1 MQLHVC
7 HILFPFF
14 ALYTTI
20 FSYSCFFPALLSLN
34 FFYSLFIFPIR
45 YARRYSSNT
54 PEITDFPGEFRL
66 VGEISKLI
74 LISVLRPDRFFNFL
88 KKIISEKI
96 DEKFLEAKS
105 NLNIETILKINTA
118 SLPLIFFTNS
128 GIISD
133 IITEIEMLGKKVN
146 KTLENGKF
154 GYIRCNF
161 KMIDL

>member
-1 MQLHVC
+1 M
-7 HILFPFF
+7 
-14 ALYTTI
+14 I
-20 FSYSCFFPALLSLN
+20 FS
-34 FFYSLFIFPIR
+34 IR
-45 YARRYSSNT
+45 FASRYSSNT
-54 PEITDFPGEFRL
+54 PEIMDFPGEFRL

-74 LISVLRPDRFFNFL
+74 LISILRPDRFFKFL

-96 DEKFLEAKS
+96 DEKFLDAKN

-133 IITEIEMLGKKVN
+133 ILTEIEMLGKKLN

-154 GYIRCNF
+154 GNIRCS
-161 KMIDL
+161 LR